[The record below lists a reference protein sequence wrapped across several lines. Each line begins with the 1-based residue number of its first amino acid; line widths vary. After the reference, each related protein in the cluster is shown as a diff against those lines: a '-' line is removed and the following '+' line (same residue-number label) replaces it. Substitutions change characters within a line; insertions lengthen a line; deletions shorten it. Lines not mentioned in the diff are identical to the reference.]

1 MMPMRHLFNK
11 QSQERVGI
19 TCSFVILRKE
29 STMITLNKYG
39 NRENRV
45 WLELYGLSTD
55 EKPIE
60 KFDDIFIGNSSTYY
74 EMDTKNTFMYDEENK
89 KWWEV

>member
-1 MMPMRHLFNK
+1 
-11 QSQERVGI
+11 
-19 TCSFVILRKE
+19 
-29 STMITLNKYG
+29 MITLNKYG

-55 EKPIE
+55 EKPIG